1 MKIKFN
7 WDIGIVLPLVV
18 FIIFITYIAFFF
30 PHVGSQLVSDRY
42 YEEEMKYQEIINEKK
57 NMLKLPTKI
66 KVFILYSGI
75 EIIFPSVNND
85 IYGFFTLFRS
95 SSKDLDF
102 SQSFKIL
109 KSSKKILLIPKRFL
123 KKGYYKLIIRWK
135 INKKYFFEKDIYW
148 NQHINISYLFSIF

>member
-7 WDIGIVLPLVV
+7 WDTGIVLSLVF

-57 NMLKLPTKI
+57 NVSKLPIKI
-66 KVFILYSGI
+66 KVFILNSGI
-75 EIIFPSVNND
+75 KIIFPPVNND
-85 IYGFFTLFRS
+85 IHGFFTLFRS

-102 SQSFKIL
+102 TKSFNLL
-109 KSSKKILLIPKRFL
+109 KDSKKILLIPKRFL

-135 INKKYFFEKDIYW
+135 TDKKFFFEKDIFW
-148 NQHINISYLFSIF
+148 N

>member
-7 WDIGIVLPLVV
+7 WDTGIVLSLVF

-30 PHVGSQLVSDRY
+30 PHVKSQLVSDRY

-57 NMLKLPTKI
+57 NVSKLPIKI
-66 KVFILYSGI
+66 KIFIFHSGI
-75 EIIFPSVNND
+75 KIIFPPVNND
-85 IYGFFTLFRS
+85 IHGFFTLFRS

-102 SQSFKIL
+102 TQPFNLL
-109 KSSKKILLIPKRFL
+109 KDSKKILLIPKKFL

-135 INKKYFFEKDIYW
+135 TDKKFFFEKDIFW
-148 NQHINISYLFSIF
+148 N

>member
-1 MKIKFN
+1 MKMKFN
-7 WDIGIVLPLVV
+7 WDTGIVLSLVF

-57 NMLKLPTKI
+57 NVSKLPIKI
-66 KVFILYSGI
+66 KVFILNSGI
-75 EIIFPSVNND
+75 KIIFPPVNND
-85 IYGFFTLFRS
+85 IHGFFTLFRS

-102 SQSFKIL
+102 TQFFKLL
-109 KSSKKILLIPKRFL
+109 KNSKKILLIPKRFL

-135 INKKYFFEKDIYW
+135 TDKKFFFEKDIFW
-148 NQHINISYLFSIF
+148 N

>member
-7 WDIGIVLPLVV
+7 WDTGIVLSLVF

-57 NMLKLPTKI
+57 NVSKLPIKI
-66 KVFILYSGI
+66 KVSILNSGI
-75 EIIFPSVNND
+75 KIIFPPVNND
-85 IYGFFTLFRS
+85 IHGFFTLFRS

-102 SQSFKIL
+102 TKSFNLL
-109 KSSKKILLIPKRFL
+109 KDSKKILLIPKKFL

-135 INKKYFFEKDIYW
+135 TDKKFFFEKDIFW
-148 NQHINISYLFSIF
+148 N

>member
-7 WDIGIVLPLVV
+7 WDTGIVLSLVV

-42 YEEEMKYQEIINEKK
+42 YEEEMKYQEIINEKR
-57 NMLKLPTKI
+57 NVLELPSKI

-75 EIIFPSVNND
+75 EIIFPPVNND
-85 IYGFFTLFRS
+85 MHGIFTLFRS
-95 SSKDLDF
+95 SSQDLDF
-102 SQSFKIL
+102 TKSFKIL
-109 KSSKKILLIPKRFL
+109 KSSKKILLIPKKFL

-135 INKKYFFEKDIYW
+135 TDKKYFFEKDIFW
-148 NQHINISYLFSIF
+148 DKME

>member
-1 MKIKFN
+1 MKMKFN
-7 WDIGIVLPLVV
+7 WDTGIVLSLVF

-57 NMLKLPTKI
+57 NESKLPIKI
-66 KVFILYSGI
+66 KIFILNSGI
-75 EIIFPSVNND
+75 QIIFPPVNND
-85 IYGFFTLFRS
+85 IHGFFTLFRS

-102 SQSFKIL
+102 TQFFNLL
-109 KSSKKILLIPKRFL
+109 KDSKKILLIPKRFL

-135 INKKYFFEKDIYW
+135 TDKKFFFEKDIFW
-148 NQHINISYLFSIF
+148 N

>member
-7 WDIGIVLPLVV
+7 WDTGIVLSLVV

-42 YEEEMKYQEIINEKK
+42 YEEEMKYQEIINEKR
-57 NMLKLPTKI
+57 NVLELPSKI

-75 EIIFPSVNND
+75 EIIFPPVNND
-85 IYGFFTLFRS
+85 IHGIFTLFRS
-95 SSKDLDF
+95 SSQDLDF
-102 SQSFKIL
+102 TKSFKIL
-109 KSSKKILLIPKRFL
+109 KSSKKILLIPKKFL

-135 INKKYFFEKDIYW
+135 TDKKYFFEKDIFW
-148 NQHINISYLFSIF
+148 DKME

>member
-7 WDIGIVLPLVV
+7 WDTGIVLSLVF

-57 NMLKLPTKI
+57 NVSKLPIKI
-66 KVFILYSGI
+66 KVFILNSGI
-75 EIIFPSVNND
+75 KIIFPPINND
-85 IYGFFTLFRS
+85 IHGFFTLFRS

-102 SQSFKIL
+102 TKSFNLL
-109 KSSKKILLIPKRFL
+109 KDSKKILLIPKKFL

-135 INKKYFFEKDIYW
+135 TDKKFFFEKDIFW
-148 NQHINISYLFSIF
+148 N

>member
-7 WDIGIVLPLVV
+7 WDTGIVLSLVF

-57 NMLKLPTKI
+57 NVSTLPIKI
-66 KVFILYSGI
+66 KVFILNDGI
-75 EIIFPSVNND
+75 KIIFPPVNND
-85 IYGFFTLFRS
+85 IHGFFTLFRS
-95 SSKDLDF
+95 SSKDLDLTK
-102 SQSFKIL
+102 SFNLL
-109 KSSKKILLIPKRFL
+109 KNSKKILLIPKIFL

-135 INKKYFFEKDIYW
+135 TDKKFFFEKDIFW
-148 NQHINISYLFSIF
+148 N

>member
-7 WDIGIVLPLVV
+7 WDTGIVLSLVV
-18 FIIFITYIAFFF
+18 FIIFIIYIAFFF

-57 NMLKLPTKI
+57 NVLELPIKI
-66 KVFILYSGI
+66 KVFISYSGI
-75 EIIFPSVNND
+75 EIIFPPVEND
-85 IYGFFTLFRS
+85 IRGFFTLFRS

-102 SQSFKIL
+102 TQSFKIL
-109 KSSKKILLIPKRFL
+109 KSSKKTLLIPKKIL

-135 INKKYFFEKDIYW
+135 TDKKYFFEKDIFW
-148 NQHINISYLFSIF
+148 NQYG

>member
-1 MKIKFN
+1 MKFN
-7 WDIGIVLPLVV
+7 WDTGIVLSLVF

-57 NMLKLPTKI
+57 NESKLPIKI
-66 KVFILYSGI
+66 KIFILNSGI
-75 EIIFPSVNND
+75 QIIFPPVNND
-85 IYGFFTLFRS
+85 IHGFFTLFRS

-102 SQSFKIL
+102 TQFFNLL
-109 KSSKKILLIPKRFL
+109 KDSKKILLIPKRFL

-135 INKKYFFEKDIYW
+135 TDKKFFFEKDIFW
-148 NQHINISYLFSIF
+148 N